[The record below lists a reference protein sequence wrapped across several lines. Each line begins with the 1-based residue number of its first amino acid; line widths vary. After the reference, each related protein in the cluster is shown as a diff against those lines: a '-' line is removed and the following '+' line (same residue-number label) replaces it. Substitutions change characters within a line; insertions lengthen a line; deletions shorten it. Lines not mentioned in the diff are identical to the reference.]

1 MGAIIVVSR
10 VNRFR
15 TLSALVVA
23 LLLASAHTWPIASA
37 PHRHSLNYNADA
49 QLNAW
54 IVSWIA
60 YALPHDPALLF
71 AGNIFQP
78 DSRALAYSE
87 PLIVPAVVGAP
98 IRWLGGSAVM
108 TFNLLLIAGL
118 AATAFAGWF
127 VIDRWT
133 GSWLAGMLGGSL
145 LAFNTHLLTRLPHL
159 QAAHAWGL
167 PLALYYSDRLL
178 DQCADAKSERRTVLA
193 LAAVIAAVAMTSEY
207 WLFFVAVII
216 AIAAA
221 VGVRDRR
228 AATRIAAATTVGLL
242 LALPALLPYLQL
254 AAEGVRRPI
263 EQAAQFAATPSA
275 YLASMSRLDAPW
287 TRRFF
292 TNDVNL
298 LFPGAVATALAIAGS
313 FAAWTADRITRRRAI
328 ALAIIGAVGF
338 VLSFG
343 PSTPI
348 YPLAYR
354 LVVPLQGL
362 RVPARFG
369 FLPLLAVG
377 FLAAFAIGRMKRG
390 TLPGVV
396 LLLAVNLEAW
406 HGPIKTTPFLGVP
419 RIYQTLEHEPAP
431 LLLVETPFW
440 PADAMFG
447 NAEYVLNATEHRF
460 AIANGYSGF
469 TPDGYRRRAQ
479 WFWFFPEEWAVTTMP
494 GEGVTHVM
502 VHLEQFGAEA
512 PGVLA
517 KLAGEP
523 RLELIAA
530 EDQHRLYRFT
540 RKARQP

>member
-1 MGAIIVVSR
+1 
-10 VNRFR
+10 VNPFR
-15 TLSALVVA
+15 TLSALALA
-23 LLLASAHTWPIASA
+23 LLLAIAHTWPIGSA
-37 PHRHSLNYNADA
+37 PQRHSLNYNADA
-49 QLNAW
+49 ELNAW

-60 YALPHDPALLF
+60 YALPHEPARLF

-78 DSRALAYSE
+78 DSHALAYSE
-87 PLIVPAVVGAP
+87 PLIVPALAGAP
-98 IRWLGGSAVM
+98 VRWLGGSAVL

-133 GSWLAGMLGGSL
+133 GSWWAGMVGGSL

-167 PLALYYSDRLL
+167 PLAVYYSDRLL
-178 DQCADAKSERRTVLA
+178 NPSAERKTERRAVLA

-207 WLFFVAVII
+207 WLFFVGVIV
-216 AIAAA
+216 AIQAA

-228 AATRIAAATTVGLL
+228 SALRMVAAIAIGLL
-242 LALPALLPYLQL
+242 IAMPALLPYLRL

-263 EQAAQFAATPSA
+263 EQAAQFAATPWG
-275 YLASMSRLDAPW
+275 YLVSMSRLDARW
-287 TRRFF
+287 SRRFL
-292 TNDVNL
+292 TKDVDV
-298 LFPGAVATALAIAGS
+298 LFPGAIAVALAIAGS
-313 FAAWTADRITRRRAI
+313 GVVWTADRMTRRRAI
-328 ALAIIGAVGF
+328 ALAVIAVVGV

-369 FLPLLAVG
+369 FLPLLAIAFFAG
-377 FLAAFAIGRMKRG
+377 FAIGRVKRRAV
-390 TLPGVV
+390 LGVV
-396 LLLAVNLEAW
+396 ALIAVNVEAW
-406 HGPIKTTPFLGVP
+406 HAPIKTTPFEGVP
-419 RIYQTLEHEPAP
+419 RIYRVLGDEPAP
-431 LLLVETPFW
+431 VLLVETPFW
-440 PADAMFG
+440 PTDAMFG
-447 NAEYVLNATEHRF
+447 NAEYVLNATEHHF

-469 TPDGYRRRAQ
+469 TPDAYRRRAQ
-479 WFWFFPEEWAVTTMP
+479 WFWFFPEAWAVTTMP
-494 GEGVTHVM
+494 REGVTHVM

-517 KLAGEP
+517 KLASEP
-523 RLELIAA
+523 RLELIGADA
-530 EDQHRLYRFT
+530 EHRLFRFT
-540 RKARQP
+540 SRPRQP